1 MVRLTQQ
8 EEPHVPLARSTRRT
22 LAVAVT
28 TVLTVTGGVLSV
40 PVSAAPA
47 AVSAGPA
54 AEDAVLMPFLRD
66 ARLVDAGLTGF
77 LTATDGSLDK
87 RWTRYTDGLGSVYS
101 PRTHL
106 RSTRT
111 ADYLVFVG
119 SVRIQQRNLKTSSS
133 SEIFVGDRPG
143 EPRYAGSA
151 ADAVFTTVEAD
162 GALTLRQHIH
172 GREGARTVTGLPAG
186 AKGLAVA
193 PGTPDDALLTFTDGA
208 RQKWALLDLAT
219 GAVHEVHERT
229 PGSTGGD
236 VAVSGTQVV
245 WTENDGT
252 ATPEVFLLDRATD
265 VVRQIPVAHAY
276 ASDLQVG
283 LVGGWIVLG
292 EAGGL
297 TGGDE
302 NPLYAVTAHDPDT
315 GRSVKL
321 LDHLTSSAAA
331 PDGLYVRG
339 GSVADGEGL
348 YKITASADGA
358 PPVVTRVASAGA
370 PTKVE
375 ITGNSVPAVVDL
387 DENGG
392 SASLRWDL
400 SRSSVEA
407 RITLRHVRTG
417 KALVVTET
425 HPSTPSVTLDW
436 DGGHIGDGF
445 EAAPNGAYTWEV
457 VARPLNGI
465 GPAATAEGTFT
476 VARKA
481 QPHDFN
487 DNGTPD
493 VLTRDSAGRLW
504 RSDTYFSTRL
514 NDGQLTEGED
524 KALVGGGW
532 NVYGR
537 IEATGDIGGSPVGDL
552 VARDTSGVLWLYRG
566 DGRGGFATRTRVG
579 GGWQVYDRITGGSDV
594 TGDGRN
600 DLLATDRSGVL
611 WLYPGTGNATAP
623 FSARKRVGGG
633 WGVYND
639 LTAVGNIGGAAA
651 GDLIARDKDG
661 VLWLYLGKGD
671 GTFASRSRIGGGWG
685 PYTHLVAFGDA
696 DRDGRSDLAA
706 FGPTGTYLYRGTGAW
721 RSPFLGRQVMGL
733 DHPGDAQKPV
743 V

>member
-1 MVRLTQQ
+1 M
-8 EEPHVPLARSTRRT
+8 PLARSTRRT

-28 TVLTVTGGVLSV
+28 TVLTVTGGALSV
-40 PVSAAPA
+40 PAPA
-47 AVSAGPA
+47 AHATVTADA
-54 AEDAVLMPFLRD
+54 AAADAATMPFLKD

-77 LTATDGSLDK
+77 LTATDGSFDK
-87 RWTRYTDGLGSVYS
+87 RWTRYTDGLGSIYS
-101 PRTHL
+101 SRTQL

-119 SVRIQQRNLKTSSS
+119 SVGVQQRNLKTLSS
-133 SEIFVGDRPG
+133 SEVFVGNLPG

-162 GALTLRQHIH
+162 GALTLRQHTH
-172 GREGARTVTGLPAG
+172 GREGARAVTGLPAG
-186 AKGLAVA
+186 AKDLAVA
-193 PGTPDDALLTFTDGA
+193 PGTPDDALLTFTDGT
-208 RQKWALLDLAT
+208 RQKWALIDLAT
-219 GAVHEVHERT
+219 GAVHEVHDRT
-229 PGSTGGD
+229 PGSARGD
-236 VAVSGTQVV
+236 VAVSDTHVV
-245 WTENDGT
+245 WTENDDT
-252 ATPEVFLLDRATD
+252 NTPEVFLLDRATD
-265 VVRQIPVAHAY
+265 VVRQIPIAHAH

-283 LVGGWIVLG
+283 LVGGWVVHG

-297 TGGDE
+297 TSGDE
-302 NPLYAVTAHDPDT
+302 NPLYAVTAYDPDT

-339 GSVADGEGL
+339 GSVAGGEGL
-348 YKITASADGA
+348 YKITAGADGA
-358 PPVVTRVASAGA
+358 PVVTRVASAGT

-387 DENGG
+387 DDNGG
-392 SASLRWDL
+392 STSLRWDL
-400 SRSSVEA
+400 SRAGVDV

-465 GPAATAEGTFT
+465 GPTATAEGAFT
-476 VARKA
+476 VTRKA

-493 VLTRDSAGRLW
+493 VLTRDPAGRLW
-504 RSDTYFSTRL
+504 RSDTYFSTRI
-514 NDGQLTEGED
+514 NDDGQLTEGED
-524 KALVGGGW
+524 RALVGGGW
-532 NVYGR
+532 NVYDR
-537 IEATGDIGGSPVGDL
+537 IEATGDLGGSSVGDL
-552 VARDTSGVLWLYRG
+552 VARDVSGVLWLYRG

-623 FSARKRVGGG
+623 FSGRKRVGGG

-685 PYTHLVAFGDA
+685 PYTHLVAVGDA
-696 DRDGRSDLAA
+696 DRDGRNDLVA
-706 FGPTGTYLYRGTGAW
+706 FSPTGNYLYRGTGAW

-733 DHPGDAQKPV
+733 DNPGSAQQPV

>member
-1 MVRLTQQ
+1 MVRLLHQ
-8 EEPHVPLARSTRRT
+8 EEPHVPLARSTRGG

-28 TVLTVTGGVLSV
+28 TVLTVTGGALSV
-40 PVSAAPA
+40 PAPA
-47 AVSAGPA
+47 AHATVTADA
-54 AEDAVLMPFLRD
+54 AAADAATMPFLKD

-77 LTATDGSLDK
+77 LTATDGSFDK
-87 RWTRYTDGLGSVYS
+87 RWTRYTDGLGSIYS
-101 PRTHL
+101 SRTQL

-119 SVRIQQRNLKTSSS
+119 SVRVQQRNLKTSSS

-172 GREGARTVTGLPAG
+172 GREGARAVTGLPAG
-186 AKGLAVA
+186 AKDLAVA
-193 PGTPDDALLTFTDGA
+193 PGTPDDALLTFTDGT
-208 RQKWALLDLAT
+208 RQKWALIDLAT
-219 GAVHEVHERT
+219 GAVHEVHDRT
-229 PGSTGGD
+229 PGSARGD
-236 VAVSGTQVV
+236 VAVSDTHVV
-245 WTENDGT
+245 WTENDDT
-252 ATPEVFLLDRATD
+252 NTPEVFLLDRATD
-265 VVRQIPVAHAY
+265 VVRQIPIAHAH

-283 LVGGWIVLG
+283 LVGGWVVHG

-297 TGGDE
+297 TSGDE
-302 NPLYAVTAHDPDT
+302 NPLYAVTAYDPDT

-339 GSVADGEGL
+339 GSVAVGEGL
-348 YKITASADGA
+348 YKITTGADGA
-358 PPVVTRVASAGA
+358 PVVTRVASAGT

-392 SASLRWDL
+392 STSLRWDL
-400 SRSSVEA
+400 SRASVDV

-465 GPAATAEGTFT
+465 GPTATAEGTFT
-476 VARKA
+476 VTRKA

-504 RSDTYFSTRL
+504 RSDTYFSTRI
-514 NDGQLTEGED
+514 NDDGQLTEGED

-532 NVYGR
+532 NVYDR
-537 IEATGDIGGSPVGDL
+537 IEATGDLGGSSVGDL
-552 VARDTSGVLWLYRG
+552 VARDASGVLWLYRG

-685 PYTHLVAFGDA
+685 PYTHLVAVGDA
-696 DRDGRSDLAA
+696 DRDGRNDLVA
-706 FGPTGTYLYRGTGAW
+706 FSPTGNYLYRGTGAW

-733 DHPGDAQKPV
+733 DNPGSAQQPV

>member
-1 MVRLTQQ
+1 MRLMQQ
-8 EEPHVPLARSTRRT
+8 EESHVPLAPSTRRR
-22 LAVAVT
+22 LVVAVT

-40 PVSAAPA
+40 PVSAAHATVTADATA
-47 AVSAGPA
+47 A
-54 AEDAVLMPFLRD
+54 DAVLMPFLKD
-66 ARLVDAGLTGF
+66 AKLVDAGLTGF
-77 LTATDGSLDK
+77 VTGTDDSLDK
-87 RWTRYTDGLGSVYS
+87 RWTRYTDGSGSGYS
-101 PRTHL
+101 NRTYL

-119 SVRIQQRNLKTSSS
+119 RWGIQQRNLKTLSSS
-133 SEIFVGDRPG
+133 DVFVGDLPG

-151 ADAVFTTVEAD
+151 SDAVFTTVETD
-162 GALTLRQHIH
+162 GVLTLRQHP
-172 GREGARTVTGLPAG
+172 EGGTARAVTGLPPG
-186 AKGLAVA
+186 AKDLSVA
-193 PGTPDDALLTFTDGA
+193 PATPDDALLTFTDGA
-208 RQKWALLDLAT
+208 RKKWALVDLAA

-229 PGSTGGD
+229 SGSTGGD
-236 VAVSGTQVV
+236 VAVSGTHVV
-245 WTENDGT
+245 WTEND
-252 ATPEVFLLDRATD
+252 ATSNPAVFLLDRATD
-265 VVRQIPVAHAY
+265 AVRQIPLPHAY

-283 LVGGWIVLG
+283 LVGGWVVYG

-297 TGGDE
+297 TSGDA
-302 NPLYAVTAHDPDT
+302 NPLHAVTAYDPGT

-348 YKITASADGA
+348 YKITTGGDGA
-358 PPVVTRVASAGA
+358 PVVTRVASAGA

-387 DENGG
+387 DKNGG
-392 SASLRWDL
+392 STALRWDL
-400 SRSSVEA
+400 SRSNVEA

-417 KALVVTET
+417 KTLVVTET
-425 HPSTPSVTLDW
+425 HPATPSVTLDW
-436 DGGHIGDGF
+436 DGGAIGDGF

-457 VARPLNGI
+457 VAAPLNGI
-465 GPAATAEGTFT
+465 GPVATAEGTFT
-476 VARKA
+476 VTRKT

-493 VLTRDSAGRLW
+493 VLARDSAGRLW

-514 NDGQLTEGED
+514 NDGQLTQGED

-532 NVYGR
+532 NVYDR
-537 IEATGDIGGSPVGDL
+537 IEATGDLGGSPVGDL
-552 VARDTSGVLWLYRG
+552 VARDTSGVLWLYQG
-566 DGRGGFATRTRVG
+566 NGRGGFATRTRVG
-579 GGWQVYDRITGGSDV
+579 GGWGVYDRVTGGSDV

-611 WLYPGTGNATAP
+611 WLYPGTGDATAP

-639 LTAVGNIGGAAA
+639 LTAAGNLGGAAA
-651 GDLIARDKDG
+651 GDLIARDRDG

-671 GTFASRSRIGGGWG
+671 GTFASRTRIGGGWG
-685 PYTHLVAFGDA
+685 PYTHLVAVGDA
-696 DRDGRSDLAA
+696 DRDGLGDLVALS
-706 FGPTGTYLYRGTGAW
+706 PTGAYLYRGTGAW
-721 RSPFLGRQVMGL
+721 KSPFRSRQVTGL
-733 DHPGDAQKPV
+733 DAAGDAQQPV